1 MSECKKEGLTQLGQT
16 SLNESLFLK
25 CYLHLNILLYS

>member
-16 SLNESLFLK
+16 SLKSLFLK